1 MTRPR
6 HDIPPKARDAES
18 VVQWRRLELLRCG
31 FSLALAARVAEDQRY
46 DLRELIELVA
56 RGCSP
61 KLAVQILSPLDGRD
75 RLADAGE

>member
-1 MTRPR
+1 M
-6 HDIPPKARDAES
+6 PPEARDAQS
-18 VVQWRRLELLRCG
+18 VVEWRRLELLHCG

-61 KLAVQILSPLDGRD
+61 AVAVQILSPLEGSDQ
-75 RLADAGE
+75 LADACD